1 MRTIYSWILTA
12 AGISLIG
19 SGAASFFNPRSGLH
33 KYALYLA
40 IGGAVLAAAGFY
52 LAREAKVVQHTT
64 MMLQRKQKRKHQL
77 LVRVIV
83 LAAAAVAGYLL
94 IGR

>member
-1 MRTIYSWILTA
+1 MRTILSWILTA
-12 AGISLIG
+12 AGLALIG
-19 SGAASFFNPRSGLH
+19 AGAAGYFNPRSDLH

-40 IGGAVLAAAGFY
+40 IGGAVLGAVGFY

-64 MMLQRKQKRKHQL
+64 MMLQQKQKRKHRL

>member
-12 AGISLIG
+12 AGVALIG
-19 SGAASFFNPRSGLH
+19 SGAAGYLNPRSGLH

-52 LAREAKVVQHTT
+52 LAREAKVVQQTT
-64 MMLQRKQKRKHQL
+64 VMLKQKQRRKHQL